1 MYNDAK
7 CINYRECANNVYENE
22 AEATRFQEMSEKIE
36 GFILPKRCKD
46 CRVKAKAYFA
56 ERKRQEEETGETG
69 QRDFVVGSEYKAFP
83 HNDRSGRNKQGKRFG
98 Y

>member
-1 MYNDAK
+1 MYNDSK

-22 AEATRFQEMSEKIE
+22 AEAVRFQEMSEKIE

-56 ERKRQEEETGETG
+56 ERKRKEDEGGGESP
-69 QRDFVVGSEYKAFP
+69 DFVVGSEYKAFP
-83 HNDRSGRNKQGKRFG
+83 HNDRGNKRKQGNRFG